1 MGLFLF
7 WPGRMTNN
15 RVTYRRRTPYNTAS
29 NKTRIVKTPGG
40 KLTIQY
46 RTKAA
51 KGPKC
56 GDCGVSLPGIPH
68 LRPKAYSRVSRC
80 QKNVTRAYGGSRCG
94 NCVRDRIVRAFLVE
108 EQRAVKA
115 KLKSQAVEQQK
126 TQKEQ
131 QAAPAKGAAAKNPA
145 AAKQPAKGAAK
156 APAKGAAKAPAAK
169 GKGKK

>member
-1 MGLFLF
+1 MGPFLF

-80 QKNVTRAYGGSRCG
+80 QKKCNSCLWWQSLRKLCKRQ
-94 NCVRDRIVRAFLVE
+94 NCPSFF
-108 EQRAVKA
+108 
-115 KLKSQAVEQQK
+115 
-126 TQKEQ
+126 
-131 QAAPAKGAAAKNPA
+131 G
-145 AAKQPAKGAAK
+145 
-156 APAKGAAKAPAAK
+156 
-169 GKGKK
+169 